1 MKQRQPI
8 LLVCVFAV
16 VCVLSG
22 LALVYT
28 KHESRKLF
36 VELEKLTH
44 ERDELNIEWG
54 QLQIEQSTW
63 AQHARIEQVATEDL
77 SQQADTRHLRTAKI
91 TAHRGTILDR
101 NGEPLAISTPVDSIW
116 VNPRQFAPAV
126 DRIPQLA
133 RTLGVDSQ
141 MLMRRVTRSMD
152 KEFLYLK
159 RHLSPEQA
167 QEVLDLGLPGVSVQR
182 EYRRYYPASEVTGH
196 LVGFTNI
203 DDEGQEGLELAF
215 NHWLAGESGAKRVL
229 KDRLGR
235 AIENV
240 ASIRP
245 PRHGKDLRTS
255 IDLRLQYLAYRAL
268 KGAIKL
274 HDARSGS
281 IVVLDVHTG
290 EVLAMVNQPTYNPN
304 DRSQFAAER
313 YRNRAVTDIFEPGS
327 SIKPLVIAAA
337 LESGQYQP
345 SSIVDT
351 APGFI
356 DIGAKR
362 IEDTRNLG
370 RISLTTILAR
380 SSNVGITKLAMTL
393 QPDLLWETMTRF
405 GLGELTN
412 SSFPG
417 ESAGMLTHYSNWRPI
432 SQATLAYG
440 YGVSVTPLQLAQAY
454 AAIGN
459 GGQLMPVTLMAG
471 SGTAEPRRILSE
483 DTADAVRRM
492 LEEVVRPGGTGT
504 KVAVEG
510 YRVAGKTGTA
520 WKFAT
525 GGYSEDKYISIF
537 AGLAPASNPRLATV
551 VVIDEPGGELYYGSD
566 VAAPVFADVMSESLR
581 LLAVAPDAAAPRDPG
596 SVVQAVAARAESR

>member
-1 MKQRQPI
+1 MRRGAETKQKTARRFVGRVT
-8 LLVCVFAV
+8 LVTVFFGIVASSLVARAV
-16 VCVLSG
+16 YLQVLD
-22 LALVYT
+22 
-28 KHESRKLF
+28 KDF
-36 VELEKLTH
+36 
-44 ERDELNIEWG
+44 LN
-54 QLQIEQSTW
+54 
-63 AQHARIEQVATEDL
+63 
-77 SQQADTRHLRTAKI
+77 QQADTRHLRTEKI
-91 TAHRGTILDR
+91 SAHRGTISDR

-116 VNPRQFAPAV
+116 ANPKQFAPAV
-126 DRIPQLA
+126 DSIPKLA
-133 RTLGVDSQ
+133 RALGIDSQ
-141 MLMRRVTRSMD
+141 MLMRRITRSMD

-167 QEVLDLGLPGVSVQR
+167 NEVLDLDLPGINVQR

-235 AIENV
+235 SIENV

-245 PRHGKDLRTS
+245 PHHGKDLRTS
-255 IDLRLQYLAYRAL
+255 IDLRLQYLAYRTL
-268 KGAIKL
+268 KAAIKA
-274 HDARSGS
+274 HNARSGS
-281 IVVLDVHTG
+281 IVLLDAKTG

-304 DRSQFAAER
+304 DRSQLSAER
-313 YRNRAVTDIFEPGS
+313 YRNRAITDIFEPGS
-327 SIKPLVIAAA
+327 SLKPLVVAAA
-337 LESGQYQP
+337 LESGQYRP
-345 SSIVDT
+345 SSIIDT

-356 DIGAKR
+356 VVGAKK
-362 IEDTRNLG
+362 IEDMRNLG
-370 RISLTTILAR
+370 RVSLTTILAR

-393 QPDLLWETMTRF
+393 QADQLWDTMTQF
-405 GLGELTN
+405 GLGELTT
-412 SSFPG
+412 SGFPG

-440 YGVSVTPLQLAQAY
+440 YGISVTPLQLAQAY
-454 AAIGN
+454 AAIADGGN
-459 GGQLMPVTLMAG
+459 LRPISLVALDQPGEGEQVIG
-471 SGTAEPRRILSE
+471 E
-483 DTADAVRRM
+483 DTAIAVRRM

-504 KVAVEG
+504 KAAIDG

-537 AGLAPASNPRLATV
+537 AGMAPATNPRLAAV

-581 LLAVAPDAAAPRDPG
+581 LLAVPPDAMPARDPG
-596 SVVQAVAARAESR
+596 SVLQAMAAAPESQ